1 MGPGCF
7 HPRNSCGSTLGATG
21 VGASMGPGCFHPRNS
36 VPLSPQAQ
44 VNVLL
49 QWGRDVSIPE
59 MAAKSISAARAARL
73 QWGRDVSIPEMR
85 AQTDGVR
92 RWMQLQWGRDVSI
105 PEIRNVRRWL
115 KRIACFNGAG
125 MFPSQKSCVD
135 DGEGGEI
142 CTLQWGRDVSIPQM
156 DAQLPPG
163 VIGASFNG
171 AGMFPSQKLG
181 GPPVARRPAAW
192 LQWGR
197 DVSIPEIRVAR
208 PGLRYAPCF
217 NGAGMFPSQKC
228 VVASASAIPSVGFN
242 GAGMFPSQKFYVAR
256 QVWAPQEA
264 SMGPGCFHP
273 RNCNICTAFNVC
285 LLLQWGRDVS
295 IPEISLA
302 LWGPCCSICFN
313 GAGMFPSQKSR
324 HPPGS
329 GRFYPSFNGAGMFPS
344 QKCQREYW
352 RTCARRCFNGA
363 GMFPSQKSAIGRL
376 ITGTSPA
383 SMGPGCFH
391 PRNPAASASP
401 AAPSALQWG
410 RDVSIPEMF
419 PKRMARRPL
428 ASCFNGA
435 GMFPSQK

>member
-105 PEIRNVRRWL
+105 PEIRNGRRWL
-115 KRIACFNGAG
+115 KGI
-125 MFPSQKSCVD
+125 
-135 DGEGGEI
+135 
-142 CTLQWGRDVSIPQM
+142 
-156 DAQLPPG
+156 
-163 VIGASFNG
+163 ASFNG

-285 LLLQWGRDVS
+285 LLLRS
-295 IPEISLA
+295 EE
-302 LWGPCCSICFN
+302 
-313 GAGMFPSQKSR
+313 
-324 HPPGS
+324 H
-329 GRFYPSFNGAGMFPS
+329 
-344 QKCQREYW
+344 
-352 RTCARRCFNGA
+352 
-363 GMFPSQKSAIGRL
+363 
-376 ITGTSPA
+376 
-383 SMGPGCFH
+383 
-391 PRNPAASASP
+391 
-401 AAPSALQWG
+401 
-410 RDVSIPEMF
+410 
-419 PKRMARRPL
+419 
-428 ASCFNGA
+428 
-435 GMFPSQK
+435 